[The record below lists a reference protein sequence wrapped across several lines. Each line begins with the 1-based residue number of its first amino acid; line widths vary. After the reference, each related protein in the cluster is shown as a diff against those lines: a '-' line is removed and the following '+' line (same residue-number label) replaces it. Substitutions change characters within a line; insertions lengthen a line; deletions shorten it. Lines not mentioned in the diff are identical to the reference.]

1 MSNRLYFGDNLEVL
15 RNSINRESVDLI
27 YLDPPFNSSA
37 DYNVIFG
44 GRKQSSVPQAQI
56 TAFEDTW
63 HWNDES
69 SRTLNNL
76 FGINGEL
83 AELLDLLVRRLGHND
98 LSAYLVMMAIR
109 LVELHSV
116 LKPTGSLYLH
126 CDPTASHYLKIILD
140 MIFRPQNFKNEII
153 WQRTNVHSDSK
164 TWSRVSDT
172 IFFYTKSDKFTWNP
186 LYAPHSEKYLESKYR
201 YQEPD
206 GRVYRLGDMT
216 SPSPRPNMM
225 YEWKGHAS
233 PPNGWRYSQE
243 TMAKLDAEER
253 IWYPNNKSKRPQLK
267 RYLENTPGR
276 LFSNVWTDISPINS
290 QATER
295 LGYPTQKP
303 EALLERII
311 QASSNPDDVI
321 LDPFCGCGTALH
333 AAQKLNRK
341 WIGIDITHLAIT
353 LIELRL
359 KSAFSGITFEVF
371 GTPKDLEGAKELAR
385 RDKYQFQWW
394 ACSLVEVPP
403 YQGKKKGAD
412 SGIDGLRY
420 ISDFQAGKEIK
431 RKIIVSVKGGEN
443 IGSAMVRDLIGTVHN
458 NQADLGLLLTL
469 VEPTKAMRTE
479 AAKAGFYQAGNGRNY
494 PKIQILTIEDLLTQ
508 GKRPEYYDMS
518 CGDLTFRR
526 AKKETVIDDQLN
538 LF

>member
-1 MSNRLYFGDNLEVL
+1 
-15 RNSINRESVDLI
+15 
-27 YLDPPFNSSA
+27 
-37 DYNVIFG
+37 
-44 GRKQSSVPQAQI
+44 
-56 TAFEDTW
+56 
-63 HWNDES
+63 
-69 SRTLNNL
+69 L

-98 LSAYLVMMAIR
+98 LSAYLVMMAVR

-126 CDPTASHYLKIILD
+126 CDSTASHYLKIILD

-186 LYAPHSEKYLESKYR
+186 LHAPHSEKYLESKYR

-206 GRVYRLGDMT
+206 GRVYRLDNMT

-243 TMAKLDAEER
+243 TMAKLDAEGR

-267 RYLENTPGR
+267 RYLEDTPGR
-276 LFSNVWTDISPINS
+276 LFSNVWSDISPINS

-303 EALLERII
+303 EVLLERII

-341 WIGIDITHLAIT
+341 WIGIDITHLAIA

-394 ACSLVEVPP
+394 ACSLVEVQP

-443 IGSAMVRDLIGTVHN
+443 IGAAMVRDLIGTVQN
-458 NQADLGLLLTL
+458 NQADIGLLVTL

-479 AAKAGFYQAGNGRNY
+479 AAKAGFYQAGNGRDY
-494 PKIQILTIEDLLTQ
+494 PKIQILTIEELLTK
-508 GKRPEYYDMS
+508 GKRPEYYDLS

-526 AKKETVIDDQLN
+526 AKKEMVIAEHEQPS